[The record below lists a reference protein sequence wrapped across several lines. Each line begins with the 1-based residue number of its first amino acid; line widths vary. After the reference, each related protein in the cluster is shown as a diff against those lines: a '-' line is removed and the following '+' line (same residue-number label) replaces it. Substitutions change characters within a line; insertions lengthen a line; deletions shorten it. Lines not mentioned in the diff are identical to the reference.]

1 MSENDLIFDRTQSTV
16 GKTDFGLI
24 NVILLRGGAGFLGF
38 WGYLQKVRNA
48 LWPNLG
54 NITFLSFS
62 GYLLGRVHRAL
73 NTPLR
78 RP

>member
-24 NVILLRGGAGFLGF
+24 NVILLRGGAGFLGL
-38 WGYLQKVRNA
+38 GGSSKVRNA

-54 NITFLSFS
+54 NSTFLSFS